1 MDLFHYLADYQ
12 SWICIPCGMGVKPKH
27 YLTHLTRW
35 HTDHLEVNTS
45 KKARMLLV
53 EELMLKGPTDPD
65 LPEFQLPQPGLLALP
80 HLPIHEGLSCLT
92 CNYTCVAKQIM
103 EKHYQRQHAEHKR
116 APGRPSK
123 VDALTVSNWKKV
135 SCQRLFVHGCKSQ
148 YFAVISPAEVKEEEE
163 TLRRRDMAAKLPEAE
178 YIRAQI
184 DEALEQGDQ
193 ETRAF
198 EDRILDNAAPTEISP
213 WLEMTRWPKYLHGHS
228 FIEVARLASPA
239 SLASEPLLVEF
250 SDSLDRVVEQAHTSI
265 RDDKVNVFDQ
275 ARINSFIQRRRAFDR
290 PLMIKLRDSTY
301 RSYKQVFKRL
311 ICFAYRTVQP
321 ENCIELAHRLTARQ
335 LGHLDE
341 MIAIGEELI
350 GLKQSRQT
358 RESDKQGPNAVQ
370 QSLEDRLDRACLHFC
385 ISILDHTLKG
395 DLFES
400 TAIGFLAALGVDPE
414 KKILRDASSFT
425 SYLSAFVKISQMLVI
440 QMSVLMAEEGQIEH
454 PSDVL
459 DEMRERFM
467 IHGSRSPFNWV
478 LRLRAYG
485 KKIRNS
491 STSLGY
497 IYWSDDHER
506 LTYKQLELSIADFKK
521 FVATQ
526 VTLAQSELEQ
536 LFLIHGDEK
545 REDVIPAFE
554 LRDLKDDPT
563 ESAKGWSFCKDPR
576 NKDVLPEGKRW
587 MLDRVL
593 EADTLRAE
601 FIELRKKDS
610 KVLWKVTA
618 AKKYISKIESFL
630 ERLLLLVHI
639 TAGQPARGTEIL
651 SLRHC
656 NTVNGHHRS
665 IFIEDGLVST
675 VTAYHK
681 GYNIIGSTKI
691 IHRYLPR
698 EVSELVVY
706 YLWLILPFWRS
717 LDLLVWENKASR
729 SPFLWPKGDTSWI
742 STRLTN
748 TLKEEARIHLQTHL
762 NITYYRHV
770 AIAISRVY
778 LKSGGFKR
786 DYGIEEKTSNDQAS
800 HTTWIAGSIYARGL
814 EEAPGA
820 IEARRAE
827 YRMVSREWHSFL
839 GFRAYL
845 PCTKR
850 PALFDVSD
858 EEGTPAGSSKKQKR
872 A

>member
-1 MDLFHYLADYQ
+1 
-12 SWICIPCGMGVKPKH
+12 MGVKPKH
-27 YLTHLTRW
+27 YLTHLTKW
-35 HTDHLEVNTS
+35 HTDHPEVNTS

-53 EELMLKGPTDPD
+53 EELLLKGPIDPD
-65 LPEFQLPQPGLLALP
+65 LPEFQLPQLGLLALP
-80 HLPIHEGLSCLT
+80 HLPIHEGLSCQA
-92 CNYTCVAKQIM
+92 CNYTCLAKQNM
-103 EKHYQRQHAEHKR
+103 DKHYQRQHAEHKR

-123 VDALTVSNWKKV
+123 ADALTVSNRKRV
-135 SCQRLFVHGCKSQ
+135 SCQRLFVQGCKSH
-148 YFAVISPAEVKEEEE
+148 YFAVISPAEIEEEKD
-163 TLRRRDMAAKLPEAE
+163 TIRRRDMAAQLLEAE

-184 DEALEQGDQ
+184 DEALKQGHQ
-193 ETRAF
+193 ETQAF
-198 EDRILDNAAPTEISP
+198 GDRILDNAAPTEVSP
-213 WLEMTRWPKYLHGHS
+213 WLEMTRWPKYLQGHS
-228 FIEVARLASPA
+228 FIEIARLASPA

-275 ARINSFIQRRRAFDR
+275 ARINSFIQRRREFDR

-311 ICFAYRTVQP
+311 ICFAYRTMQP
-321 ENCIELAHRLTARQ
+321 ENRIELAHRLTARQ
-335 LGHLDE
+335 LGHLDK
-341 MIAIGEELI
+341 IITIGEELE
-350 GLKQSRQT
+350 GLKQSQQT
-358 RESDKQGPNAVQ
+358 RDGDKQGPNAAQ
-370 QSLEDRLDRACLHFC
+370 QSLESQLDRACLCFC
-385 ISILDHTLKG
+385 IAILDHTLKG

-400 TAIGFLAALGVDPE
+400 TVIGFLAALGVDPE
-414 KKILRDASSFT
+414 KQNLRDASSFT

-497 IYWSDDHER
+497 IYWSNDHER

-526 VTLAQSELEQ
+526 VELAQSGLEQ
-536 LFLIHGDEK
+536 LFLIHSDEE
-545 REDVIPAFE
+545 REDVIPTFE

-563 ESAKGWSFCKDPR
+563 ESAKGWSFCNDPR
-576 NKDVLPEGKRW
+576 NKHVLPEGKRW

-593 EADTLRAE
+593 EADVLRAE
-601 FIELRKKDS
+601 FIELRKNDS

-665 IFIEDGLVST
+665 IFIKNGLVST
-675 VTAYHK
+675 VTSYHK
-681 GYNIIGSTKI
+681 GYNIVGSTKI
-691 IHRYLPR
+691 IHRYLPK
-698 EVSELVVY
+698 EVSKLVVY
-706 YLWLILPFWRS
+706 YLWFILPFWRS
-717 LDLLVWENKASR
+717 LDLLVLGDKASR
-729 SPFLWPKGDTSWI
+729 SPFLWSKGDVAWI
-742 STRLTN
+742 STRLSN
-748 TLKEEARIHLQTHL
+748 ALKEEARIYLQTHL

-770 AIAISRVY
+770 AIAMSRVY

-827 YRMVSREWHSFL
+827 YRMVSREWHNFL
-839 GFRAYL
+839 GFRAYM

-850 PALFDVSD
+850 PALFDMSD
-858 EEGTPAGSSKKQKR
+858 GEGKAVGSRKKQNMHR
-872 A
+872 GVF